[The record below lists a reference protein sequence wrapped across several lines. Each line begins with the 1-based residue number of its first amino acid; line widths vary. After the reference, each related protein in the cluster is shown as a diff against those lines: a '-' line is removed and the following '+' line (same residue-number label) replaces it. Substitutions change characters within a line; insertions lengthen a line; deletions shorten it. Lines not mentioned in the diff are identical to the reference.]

1 VIEESR
7 AAARRRRLTAS
18 ASIAAAS
25 ASIAAGAVLA
35 FTGPA
40 WAAVLLVASGAALVA
55 VLRRQWAVKG
65 ELEDLESVYA
75 FTSTV
80 DRDADTDQ
88 LVGITLKTTLGL
100 VGGDFGEIVMS
111 RGVGSAAICL
121 SGRNPLDTRPARPE
135 ILDALVSDEA
145 AEISQVFR
153 LADAPEP
160 ITDHYRERGLVDGMA
175 ARLTG
180 GAGTGALFVV
190 GTTEGAV
197 EYTGRDLRLF
207 GAISRQARSALER
220 ARLVE
225 RLRHEARQK
234 EHQALHDALTGLPN
248 RLHFTIVIED
258 ALRRARDADG
268 RVAVLLVD
276 LDRFKEVNDTLGHQL
291 GDTLLQEMALRL
303 SEVAGGED
311 LLARLGGDEFGIVVR
326 DLDEVSD
333 AVAWARRIGTALH
346 RPFMHEGLAI
356 QISGSIGIALAPDHG
371 MDGVTLLRRA
381 DVAMYE
387 AKSSG
392 ASFEVYEPQRD
403 TYSTRRLA
411 MAAELRAAIE
421 EGDIQLHYQP
431 KARLS
436 GGDLV
441 GVEALARWT
450 HPRHGNVPP
459 DEFVELAERTGLIG
473 PLTEHVLRVA
483 LRDQKRMRW
492 DGRRLGVAINV
503 AATSLQ
509 DEDFTAM
516 VSRVLHEFDAE
527 PQTITFEVTETTMM
541 TDSAR
546 ARLVLSELDEMG
558 LRLSIDDFGTG
569 YSSLSYLSSLPV
581 DEVKIDRSFVM
592 RMAMNE
598 RQAKIVSS
606 TTALVHSLDLSV
618 VAEGVENETTW
629 NLLEA
634 AGCDVA
640 QGFWLGR
647 PMPIGELV
655 AWIEAGAAPTG
666 ERDTHGSLL
675 RRTE

>member
-18 ASIAAAS
+18 AGIVVVLAAAVS
-25 ASIAAGAVLA
+25 GVAVVLS
-35 FTGPA
+35 GPA
-40 WAAVLLVASGAALVA
+40 WAGAPLAAAGGALA
-55 VLRRQWAVKG
+55 ILLRRQAAVRGK
-65 ELEDLESVYA
+65 LEDLESVYA
-75 FTSTV
+75 FTSRI
-80 DRDADTDQ
+80 DRDADTDE
-88 LVGITLKTTLGL
+88 LVRLTLKITLDL
-100 VGGDFGEIVMS
+100 VGGDFGEIVTQ
-111 RGVGSAAICL
+111 RGVGSAAMCL
-121 SGRNPLDTRPARPE
+121 VGANPLETHPARPDV
-135 ILDALVSDEA
+135 IDALTA
-145 AEISQVFR
+145 ADAEEISQVFR
-153 LADAPEP
+153 LSDAPEA
-160 ITDHYRERGLVDGMA
+160 IADHYRERGLVDGMA
-175 ARLTG
+175 ARLIG
-180 GAGTGALFVV
+180 GAGTGALFVI
-190 GTTEGAV
+190 GTTDGGV
-197 EYTGRDLRLF
+197 EYAGRDLRLF
-207 GAISRQARSALER
+207 GAIARQARSALER

-333 AVAWARRIGTALH
+333 AVAWARRIGAALH

-387 AKSSG
+387 AKSTG

-421 EGDIQLHYQP
+421 DGDIQLHYQP

-436 GGDLV
+436 DGDLV

-450 HPRHGNVPP
+450 HPRHGNVVP

-483 LRDQKRMRW
+483 LRDQKRMRF

-509 DEDFTAM
+509 DDDFTTM

-527 PQTITFEVTETTMM
+527 PQTVTFEVTETTMM

-546 ARLVLSELDEMG
+546 ARLVLAELDEMG

-598 RQAKIVSS
+598 RQAKIVTS

-629 NLLEA
+629 GLLED

-640 QGFWLGR
+640 QGFYLGR

-655 AWIEAGAAPTG
+655 SWIDAGAVPVG
-666 ERDTHGSLL
+666 ERDTRVL
-675 RRTE
+675 RRAE